1 MKNNLKKNV
10 IWNTL
15 GLTFNSFNSLFFLI
29 IINRINGID
38 DGGIFSFAFS
48 LACLLFVVGIYAG
61 RTYQVS
67 DVKGELNDTEY
78 LVHKIITCAIMMLI
92 CFGYIFIKNYSIE
105 KNIVIITLTLYKC
118 LEAFSDTLYGY
129 MQKNNNLY
137 LCGMS
142 QFFKSIISI
151 ILFLLIDLTTKNLIF
166 SCYGLI
172 IVNLLV
178 IILFD
183 FPVVKKISQ
192 RQEVKFKR
200 VINLFKAGFTVFAFS
215 FLAIYIVNVPKYTI
229 DGIMDDSF
237 QTIFNI
243 IVMPATVISLCG
255 QYIMGPILTELVE
268 AYNGKDYSKFKS
280 LVYKIVKLI
289 ILFGIVIEVAAYL
302 LGIPVLSLV
311 YAIDL
316 SAYKYD
322 LLIIIMG
329 AILYALANVFS
340 TGLIT
345 MRKNNLQLVIYI
357 SSAII
362 GWILSNLFITKF
374 GIHGATYAYFGTMM
388 WHGLLYT
395 IYFKYEYK
403 KLITE

>member
-1 MKNNLKKNV
+1 M
-10 IWNTL
+10 
-15 GLTFNSFNSLFFLI
+15 
-29 IINRINGID
+29 
-38 DGGIFSFAFS
+38 
-48 LACLLFVVGIYAG
+48 
-61 RTYQVS
+61 
-67 DVKGELNDTEY
+67 
-78 LVHKIITCAIMMLI
+78 
-92 CFGYIFIKNYSIE
+92 
-105 KNIVIITLTLYKC
+105 
-118 LEAFSDTLYGY
+118 
-129 MQKNNNLY
+129 
-137 LCGMS
+137 
-142 QFFKSIISI
+142 
-151 ILFLLIDLTTKNLIF
+151 
-166 SCYGLI
+166 
-172 IVNLLV
+172 
-178 IILFD
+178 
-183 FPVVKKISQ
+183 
-192 RQEVKFKR
+192 
-200 VINLFKAGFTVFAFS
+200 
-215 FLAIYIVNVPKYTI
+215 
-229 DGIMDDSF
+229 
-237 QTIFNI
+237 
-243 IVMPATVISLCG
+243 
-255 QYIMGPILTELVE
+255 
-268 AYNGKDYSKFKS
+268 
-280 LVYKIVKLI
+280 
-289 ILFGIVIEVAAYL
+289 AAYL

>member
-183 FPVVKKISQ
+183 FP
-192 RQEVKFKR
+192 
-200 VINLFKAGFTVFAFS
+200 VFAFS